1 MFLPEF
7 LNPFAFVSSHAWLM
21 NSLHSKHNPNQSQGI
36 QLLHLALLTPSQ
48 ARFHLVLK
56 AVMRGYKQN
65 TNLHF
70 AFMQFCSKNK
80 LPTHGGI
87 GPESDCELEDNLKKL
102 ESAIKALNHGK
113 FLDKNG
119 ILVNNN
125 FVVIVQGVGTARA
138 QWFPSLCCF
147 TGFGT
152 TQLAIQTAKQAMFN
166 SNKTKSGAGSQK
178 GQNSKLECLLRV
190 ENDFPHCKN
199 SHYNSILEQTGL
211 SVGDVQSTMGNAS
224 YASTQTGTRH
234 VMFVKEQ
241 TMHTLFLDADA
252 FIR

>member
-1 MFLPEF
+1 M
-7 LNPFAFVSSHAWLM
+7 
-21 NSLHSKHNPNQSQGI
+21 
-36 QLLHLALLTPSQ
+36 
-48 ARFHLVLK
+48 
-56 AVMRGYKQN
+56 
-65 TNLHF
+65 
-70 AFMQFCSKNK
+70 
-80 LPTHGGI
+80 
-87 GPESDCELEDNLKKL
+87 
-102 ESAIKALNHGK
+102 ESAIKALSHGK

-152 TQLAIQTAKQAMFN
+152 TQLAIQTAEQAMFN

-190 ENDFPHCKN
+190 ENDFPHHKN

-211 SVGDVQSTMGNAS
+211 SVGDVQSTMENAS
-224 YASTQTGTRH
+224 HALTQTGTRH

-241 TMHTLFLDADA
+241 TMHTLFLNADA
-252 FIR
+252 FIC